1 MPDQGFPV
9 QVVRGVP
16 VVAAPEEIDIT
27 NAEALR
33 SALLQAAAGGHGP
46 LVADLTRTRFCDSS
60 GIHALLT
67 AHKRAGTGG
76 RELLLVIPNA
86 AVLRVFALIGVDR
99 MIPNFTSLPE
109 ALAHA
114 AATANGRSRPQH
126 DANAAP
132 QAIGGPAR
140 AGDLPDTLKRS
151 SELAQETFSRALA
164 SAVQVYGKVTRRSA
178 PRTPSSR
185 SRSRN
190 AAIIGSRSRP
200 LRLKLSPVASWW
212 PGPALAARPG
222 SAVPA
227 LHKRIGG

>member
-9 QVVRGVP
+9 QVVQGVP

-164 SAVQVYGKVTRRSA
+164 SAVQVYGEGDQAVRAAYTELTQSFEKRGDHWIPKQA
-178 PRTPSSR
+178 PASEAVARGELVAGPGV
-185 SRSRN
+185 
-190 AAIIGSRSRP
+190 GSP
-200 LRLKLSPVASWW
+200 ARL
-212 PGPALAARPG
+212 GG
-222 SAVPA
+222 SGTA
-227 LHKRIGG
+227 